1 MPKRNSLEMVPIF
14 TEKLHEYRQY
24 ANKTMAASHGIYH
37 ILIRQDCK
45 KKKKRNMCTRLN
57 LNSITPVRLTQDD
70 KFVQ

>member
-1 MPKRNSLEMVPIF
+1 MSWLFNKLFKSTNMPKRNSLEMVPIF

-45 KKKKRNMCTRLN
+45 KKKKKY
-57 LNSITPVRLTQDD
+57 VH
-70 KFVQ
+70 KA

>member
-45 KKKKRNMCTRLN
+45 KKKKKY
-57 LNSITPVRLTQDD
+57 VH
-70 KFVQ
+70 KA